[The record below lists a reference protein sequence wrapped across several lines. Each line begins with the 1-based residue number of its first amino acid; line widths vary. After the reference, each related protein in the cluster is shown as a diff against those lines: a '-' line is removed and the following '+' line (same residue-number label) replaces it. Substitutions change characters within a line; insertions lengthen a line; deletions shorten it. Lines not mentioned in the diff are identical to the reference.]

1 VSDAD
6 QSWGR
11 ANGLLGINRPREAL
25 EVIYSS
31 LASNPDDAAMLR
43 LAAQAHLA
51 ADQRAGSAQNAISA
65 AKRSLALEPDN
76 AHGWRL
82 LAVAHSRTRSHGLA
96 HEAAET
102 AQRLEPNGW
111 QGHVVLADVDAAADN
126 VDDQT
131 RAAVRTAISLAPQV
145 PETHFAAARV
155 AMASHNRRAAA
166 QHYQD
171 VLAIDPNHA
180 AARNNLAII
189 QMKRGNTGR
198 AAASFVGLL
207 AENPNSTLAL
217 LNLRATAFRALRVV
231 YIVLAI
237 ALVALNSYFNATE
250 GALDDNQARAW
261 SIGVAVLAVVSIVA
275 YTLWVRGRAG
285 VYFGRFVRSIPKTD
299 KVITAWASV
308 LALCAIALVSAV
320 FVPSFVARVIYAN
333 SELVIIVSALGITAL
348 NIARRRQ
355 PGN

>member
-1 VSDAD
+1 VSNAD
-6 QSWGR
+6 ESWAR
-11 ANGLLGINRPREAL
+11 AHALLGANLPKQAL
-25 EVIYSS
+25 EVIYPS
-31 LASNPDDAAMLR
+31 LAINPDDAAMLR

-51 ADQRAGSAQNAISA
+51 VDPRAGSAQNAISA
-65 AKRSLALEPDN
+65 AQRSLELEPDN

-82 LAVAHSRTRSHGLA
+82 LAVAHSRTRSHGRA

-145 PETHFAAARV
+145 PGTHFAAARV
-155 AMASHNRRAAA
+155 AMASNNRRAAA
-166 QHYQD
+166 RHYQD
-171 VLAIDPNHA
+171 VLAIDPTHA

-189 QMKRGNTGR
+189 QMRRGNTGR

-237 ALVALNSYFNATE
+237 ALVALNGYFNADE
-250 GALDDNQARAW
+250 ESPVPAQARVW
-261 SIGVAVLAVVSIVA
+261 SVGVAVLAVVSIA
-275 YTLWVRGRAG
+275 TYTLWVRRRAG
-285 VYFGRFVRSIPKTD
+285 AYFGRFVRSMPKTD
-299 KVITAWASV
+299 KVVTAWAAV
-308 LALCAIALVSAV
+308 LAVCAIALVSAV
-320 FVPSFVARVIYAN
+320 FVPSFVARIIYAD
-333 SELVIIVSALGITAL
+333 SELVMIVCALGITAINL
-348 NIARRRQ
+348 ARRRQ
-355 PGN
+355 PGK